1 MIKGMVLL
9 GGWTKDK
16 DRPPK
21 VPVRVY
27 CSDCRREYM
36 SSEIVWVEYGRGSG
50 AWCCPTDGCPAMGFG
65 RDIWL
70 AEKPQ
75 DQSKGG
81 DRV

>member
-21 VPVRVY
+21 VPARVY

-50 AWCCPTDGCPAMGFG
+50 AWCCPTDGCPGMGFG

-70 AEKPQ
+70 NEKP
-75 DQSKGG
+75 DAPAKGG
-81 DRV
+81 DAL